1 MVFMPTGRLLDS
13 LKSTSMILGLCA
25 YLELFNPTHRKAAAG
40 HDELQA
46 RQRQEAIAE
55 AQL

>member
-1 MVFMPTGRLLDS
+1 MVFMPTGRFLTVF
-13 LKSTSMILGLCA
+13 KFTSMSLGLCA
-25 YLELFNPTHRKAAAG
+25 YLEIFNLTHMKAG

-46 RQRQEAIAE
+46 RQRQEAIAG